1 VAGLGVVNLSV
12 TGVASEVADSVA
24 IGEGLVIEAVA
35 VSVAALVVV
44 VVVVMEVSVVVIAT
58 TGMIIQVASG

>member
-44 VVVVMEVSVVVIAT
+44 VVVMEVSVVVIAT